1 MEGYIKVTYI
11 GAMRTFITDPNTYET
26 LDQVPLQLQ
35 HNIAFAYS
43 TGVPVEALAIIYDM
57 PVNWVKLFVD
67 CSTKPN

>member
-1 MEGYIKVTYI
+1 MH
-11 GAMRTFITDPNTYET
+11 TFITDPNTYET

-43 TGVPVEALAIIYDM
+43 TGVPVEALAIIYGM
-57 PVNWVKLFVD
+57 PVGWIKLFVD